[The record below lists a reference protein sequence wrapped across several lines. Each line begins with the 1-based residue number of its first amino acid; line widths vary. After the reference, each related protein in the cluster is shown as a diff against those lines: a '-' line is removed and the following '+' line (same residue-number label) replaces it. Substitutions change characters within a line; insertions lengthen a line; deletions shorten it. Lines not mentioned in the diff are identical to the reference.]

1 MKPAP
6 FAYERPAD
14 LATLLDRLA
23 GAEGQVKLMAGGQSL
38 GPMLNL
44 RLVEPDL
51 VLDITGIP
59 ELRRAA
65 VEGDTLVL
73 GACVTHADI
82 EDGRV
87 PDLTGG
93 ALARVAA
100 AIAYRPVRNRG
111 TIGGS
116 LVHADPAAD
125 WVTSLI
131 ALGAEVELAAASGRR
146 RLPLDAFVTG
156 ALDVALAPGEMLVAA
171 RIPALTPGTAWG
183 YVKHCAKI
191 GEFAHAI
198 GAVRI
203 EPETGRGRVVIGAIE
218 RAPLVVAEAGR
229 LFGGRIGPDFAE
241 RFDPRAA
248 DGVLREAGMTDAV
261 DRHVHVTILARAVAQ
276 AARPAPST
284 RPVSEAA

>member
-1 MKPAP
+1 MKPAR

-14 LATLLDRLA
+14 LAALLDRLA
-23 GAEGQVKLMAGGQSL
+23 SAEGSVKLMAGGQSL

-65 VEGDTLVL
+65 IEGDTLVL

-111 TIGGS
+111 TLGGS

-131 ALGAEVELAAASGRR
+131 ALGAEVELAARTGRR
-146 RLPLDAFVTG
+146 RLPVDAFVTG
-156 ALDVALAPGEMLVAA
+156 ALDVALAPGEMLVSV
-171 RIPALTPGTAWG
+171 RIPALPPGTAWG

-203 EPETGRGRVVIGAIE
+203 EPATGRARVVIGAIE
-218 RAPLVVAEAGR
+218 RAPLVVAEAAR

-241 RFDPRAA
+241 RFDPAAA

-284 RPVSEAA
+284 